1 MDSRYQ
7 RAKGQTDKR
16 KMTIITPRRISQ
28 IFFFLLFIWFCIV
41 ASLGTSWWQLRGW
54 PINWFLQIDP
64 LVGLG
69 VLLAILG

>member
-16 KMTIITPRRISQ
+16 KMTIITTRRISQ

-41 ASLGTSWWQLRGW
+41 ASLGTSWSGTFTIQL
-54 PINWFLQIDP
+54 PAATAASA
-64 LVGLG
+64 
-69 VLLAILG
+69 LLRFA